1 MKVKNNTPL
10 SDHDLDSPSKV
21 KNDTPDATHTLSCIF
36 PCEADNVRTVLT
48 RLVRWYL
55 VIYVSQL
62 RWHRLISYN
71 LPAFSEQRAR
81 REWFDHH
88 IHSPARE
95 ILLYSLPSQ
104 SSFLV

>member
-1 MKVKNNTPL
+1 MKLKITPPL

-21 KNDTPDATHTLSCIF
+21 KNDTPDATHTLSCIS
-36 PCEADNVRTVLT
+36 PYAADNARTVLT
-48 RLVRWYL
+48 RRVRWYL
-55 VIYVSQL
+55 VIYVSQS
-62 RWHRLISYN
+62 RWRHLISYN

-88 IHSPARE
+88 IRILARE

-104 SSFLV
+104 SSFRV